1 MALPM
6 TFSRLLPRIWRKEM
20 ADPIV
25 ITVPMSINPR
35 ITPNASRMVKPVW
48 KSSIHKQ
55 MKAKAAK
62 ATIEAMQAVHQAII
76 PPVLPTPITVHILWA
91 REKHRKAMDN
101 DNLIASCKWF
111 LDAIAETIGVND
123 KHFIIGSVTQERD
136 TVGKGYMKFV
146 LEPRETEE

>member
-1 MALPM
+1 M
-6 TFSRLLPRIWRKEM
+6 T
-20 ADPIV
+20 DPIV

-55 MKAKAAK
+55 MKAKATK
-62 ATIEAMQAVHQAII
+62 ATEATPI